1 MEPQEQEPRS
11 LGLPP
16 VKPEGSVGVEQPA
29 QGSSNEMASAVA
41 LEQGVTG
48 SAPADPTAGQAPPS
62 VTPPPSTDPATLEA
76 QAAAIASTMPPIADD
91 TDLIEK
97 EWVDKAKA
105 IVEQTAHD
113 PHLQNQE
120 INKVKVDYLKKR
132 YNKDVKLTND

>member
-1 MEPQEQEPRS
+1 MDPQEQEPRS

-16 VKPEGSVGVEQPA
+16 VKPEGSISIEQPS
-29 QGSSNEMASAVA
+29 QGSSNETISAVA
-41 LEQGVTG
+41 VEQGVTG
-48 SAPADPTAGQAPPS
+48 PAPANPAAAQASPAA
-62 VTPPPSTDPATLEA
+62 TPPPMTDPATLEA

-120 INKVKVDYLKKR
+120 INKVKIDYLKKR
-132 YNKDVKLTND
+132 YNKDVKLTDD